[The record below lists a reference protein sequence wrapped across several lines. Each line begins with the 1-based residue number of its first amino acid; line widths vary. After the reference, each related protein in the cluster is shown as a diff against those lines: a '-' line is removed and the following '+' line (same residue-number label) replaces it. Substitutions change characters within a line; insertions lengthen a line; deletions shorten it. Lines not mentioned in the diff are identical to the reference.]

1 MLGLSGPQVVYW
13 GHDKGDFLD
22 VLGGCGEEALA
33 FDAYEA
39 SESGVAMAM
48 KLFGVSEGAFDCF
61 FSSFVDGLAMG
72 GEALCIIAVA
82 RFLPDVAGH
91 GALSFGV

>member
-1 MLGLSGPQVVYW
+1 
-13 GHDKGDFLD
+13 
-22 VLGGCGEEALA
+22 LGGSGKETLA

-72 GEALCIIAVA
+72 GEALSIVAVA
-82 RFLPDVAGH
+82 CFLPDVAGQ
-91 GALSFGV
+91 GALSFRV

>member
-1 MLGLSGPQVVYW
+1 MVYW
-13 GHDKGDFLD
+13 GHDKGDFLCF
-22 VLGGCGEEALA
+22 LGGCGQEALA

-39 SESGVAMAM
+39 SVSGVAMAM

-61 FSSFVDGLAMG
+61 FSSFVDGLVIGG
-72 GEALCIIAVA
+72 GEALCIISVA
-82 RFLPDVAGH
+82 CFLPDTAGQ